1 VAVLQEWLLTRSG
14 RQIRTHILLLAIP
27 SRLFIYFFNLNV
39 SREEV
44 YFELSSLEEGNNN
57 KYRRFDFCHLGGEMG
72 LDRHGT
78 LDDP

>member
-1 VAVLQEWLLTRSG
+1 
-14 RQIRTHILLLAIP
+14 
-27 SRLFIYFFNLNV
+27 V